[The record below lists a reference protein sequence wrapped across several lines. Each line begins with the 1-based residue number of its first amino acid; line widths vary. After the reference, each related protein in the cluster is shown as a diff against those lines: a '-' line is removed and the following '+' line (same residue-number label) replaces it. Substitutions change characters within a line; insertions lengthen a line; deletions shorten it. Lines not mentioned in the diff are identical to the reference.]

1 MAEAQF
7 ASLASR
13 IRSSMNCSK
22 HLAAEYAAAIGKTPE
37 VEHGKIL
44 VRNEDSLIIAYLPV
58 SVLG

>member
-1 MAEAQF
+1 
-7 ASLASR
+7 
-13 IRSSMNCSK
+13 MNCSK